1 MARIAPFIECQSRY
15 RCESQNAWHDHGCG
29 ILPNDDVLMERILRR
44 INATPQEEL
53 LKKIA
58 PLAGIR
64 RHKVLDI
71 RRRIAGG
78 TYDAA
83 DRLDGVVDQVLE
95 VIIGLNAATF
105 PPPAR

>member
-1 MARIAPFIECQSRY
+1 MARIAPLMERQPGDRGRSR
-15 RCESQNAWHDHGCG
+15 EAWHDQRRD
-29 ILPNDDVLMERILRR
+29 ILPKGDILMERILRR
-44 INATPQEEL
+44 INSTSQEEL
-53 LKKIA
+53 LKKIT
-58 PLAGIR
+58 PLVDIR

-83 DRLDGVVDQVLE
+83 DRLDRVVDQVLE